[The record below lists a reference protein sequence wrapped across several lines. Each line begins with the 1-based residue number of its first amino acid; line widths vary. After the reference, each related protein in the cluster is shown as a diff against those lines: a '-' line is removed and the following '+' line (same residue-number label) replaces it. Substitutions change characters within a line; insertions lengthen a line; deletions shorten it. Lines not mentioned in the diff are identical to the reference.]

1 MAQMRFTMA
10 APISRAAIFFCAL
23 GLSSLAQASLFA
35 DDEARRALIDLRVQV
50 EALSTK
56 ITDLERRLQSA
67 TQGQLT
73 MLNENERLRA
83 ELASLRGQIEE
94 ANKVVSTGKSQQK
107 DLYTDLDQRLR
118 QIEPVALTVD
128 GITYRVNPDEKTRFD
143 ELRELL
149 RTGDFK
155 KSIAAAQ
162 AFEQGFPQSTLSPYV
177 LLIKGTALYADKDYK
192 GSIAARQ
199 DFIERYPN
207 HPGRPQATLNMAAS
221 QAESGN
227 PNTARGI
234 LEDLIKVYPNSPA
247 ATEAK
252 ERLKALPKAAAAAPA
267 KAPPPKAA
275 PKAQSK

>member
-1 MAQMRFTMA
+1 MARMRFIMA

-23 GLSSLAQASLFA
+23 GVSSLAQASLFA

-94 ANKVVSTGKSQQK
+94 ASKVVTTGKSQQK
-107 DLYTDLDQRLR
+107 DLYSDLDQRLR
-118 QIEPVALTVD
+118 QIEPVALTFE
-128 GITYRVNPDEKTRFD
+128 GITYRVSPNEKTRFD

-162 AFEQGFPQSTLSPYV
+162 AFEQGFPQSTLSPHV

-227 PNTARGI
+227 PNTARGL
-234 LEDLIKVYPNSPA
+234 LEDLIKAYPNSSA

-252 ERLKALPKAAAAAPA
+252 ERLKALPKPAAPA

>member
-1 MAQMRFTMA
+1 MAQMRFIMA

-23 GLSSLAQASLFA
+23 GVSSLAQASLFA

-67 TQGQLT
+67 TQGQLNL
-73 MLNENERLRA
+73 LNENERLRA

-94 ANKVVSTGKSQQK
+94 ANKVVTTGKSQQK

-118 QIEPVALTVD
+118 QIEPVALTIE
-128 GITYRVNPDEKTRFD
+128 GITYRVSPDEKSRFD

-155 KSIAAAQ
+155 KSIAATL
-162 AFEQGFPQSTLSPYV
+162 AFEQSFPQSMLSPHV

-234 LEDLIKVYPNSPA
+234 LEGLIKAYPNSPA
-247 ATEAK
+247 AAEAK
-252 ERLKALPKAAAAAPA
+252 ERLKALPKAAAPAPA

>member
-107 DLYTDLDQRLR
+107 DLYTDLDHRLR

-162 AFEQGFPQSTLSPYV
+162 AFEQGFPQTTLSPHV

-234 LEDLIKVYPNSPA
+234 LEGLIKAYPNSPA
-247 ATEAK
+247 ATETK

>member
-162 AFEQGFPQSTLSPYV
+162 AFEQGFPQSTLSPHV

-234 LEDLIKVYPNSPA
+234 LEGLIKAYPNSPA